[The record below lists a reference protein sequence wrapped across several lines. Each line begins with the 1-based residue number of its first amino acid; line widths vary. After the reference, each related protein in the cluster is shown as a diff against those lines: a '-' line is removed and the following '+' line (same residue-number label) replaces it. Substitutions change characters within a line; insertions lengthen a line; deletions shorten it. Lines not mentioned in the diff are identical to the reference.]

1 MSLQSREVKTSG
13 KTGYDI
19 RTDILAMSK
28 DLAISDFNARF
39 REYELY
45 LMLEQL
51 DRFTIPPDRP
61 DFPTI
66 EKVLDIANSM
76 NEFVGK
82 K

>member
-28 DLAISDFNARF
+28 DLAISEFDARC

-45 LMLEQL
+45 MRLEDQ
-51 DRFTIPPDRP
+51 DRFSIPPDRP
-61 DFPTI
+61 EFPTI
-66 EKVLDIANSM
+66 EKVIEIANIM
-76 NEFVGK
+76 NAFVGK

>member
-39 REYELY
+39 SEYELY
-45 LMLEQL
+45 MRLVDQ
-51 DRFTIPPDRP
+51 DRFSIPPVRP
-61 DFPTI
+61 EFPTI
-66 EKVLDIANSM
+66 EKIIEIANSM
-76 NEFVGK
+76 NEFVSK